1 MESTFN
7 WGIIGPGKIARQFAA
22 DLAFIPGARVHAVA
36 SRESSRAQTFAE
48 DFQASFYYGN
58 YAEILNCPN
67 LDAVYVATP
76 HVGHFDNT
84 IACLEAG
91 IPVLCEKPLAM
102 NFRQVELLIDTARR
116 KQTFLME
123 ALWTRFLPSTQ
134 LLLELIRKGEIG
146 ELVGVKADF
155 GFRSDLP
162 AEDRIFNKALGGGAL
177 LDIGIYPV
185 FLALLLFGKACE
197 IKAMAKIGSTGVD
210 EDTHVLLRYAGGQL
224 AQLHGSFLAD
234 TKREAFIYG
243 DAGTIHMHADWY
255 QQTQLSIFGTHSEP
269 QLFSVEKKGLGYH
282 YEAKE
287 VMDCIA
293 KGKIESDKMSHALS
307 AALMLS
313 LDSIRREIG
322 LIYPE
327 DE

>member
-22 DLAFIPGARVHAVA
+22 DLAFIPGAKVHAVA
-36 SRESSRAQTFAE
+36 SREKSRAQAFAA
-48 DFQASFYYGN
+48 DFQAPFYYSH
-58 YAEILNCPN
+58 YTDILDCPD
-67 LDAVYVATP
+67 LDAIYVATP

-84 IACLEAG
+84 IRCLEAG

-116 KQTFLME
+116 KNTFLME
-123 ALWTRFLPSTQ
+123 ALWTRFLPSTR
-134 LLLELIRKGEIG
+134 LMLELIRKGEIG

-162 AEDRIFNKALGGGAL
+162 PEDRIFNKALGGGAL

-185 FLALLLFGKACE
+185 FLALLLFGKASE

-210 EDTHVLLRYAGGQL
+210 EDTHVLLRYPGGQM
-224 AQLHGSFLAD
+224 AQLHGSFLVD
-234 TKREAFIYG
+234 TKREAYVYG
-243 DAGTIHMHADWY
+243 DTGTIHMHADWY
-255 QQTQLSIFGTHSEP
+255 QQTELSV
-269 QLFSVEKKGLGYH
+269 FSAHTETQFFPVEKKGLGYH
-282 YEAKE
+282 YEAKA

-293 KGKIESDKMSHALS
+293 AGKIESDLMSHAFS

>member
-1 MESTFN
+1 MDSTFN

-22 DLAFIPGARVHAVA
+22 DLAFIPGAQVHAVA
-36 SRESSRAQTFAE
+36 SRESSRAQAFAA
-48 DFQASFYYGN
+48 DFGAPFHYGN
-58 YAEILNCPN
+58 YLDILDCPD

-84 IACLEAG
+84 IRCLEAG

-116 KQTFLME
+116 KNTFLME
-123 ALWTRFLPSTQ
+123 ALWTRFLPSTRF
-134 LLLELIRKGEIG
+134 LLELIRKGEIG

-162 AEDRIFNKALGGGAL
+162 PEDRIFNKALGGGAL

-185 FLALLLFGKACE
+185 FLALLLFGKASE

-210 EDTHVLLRYAGGQL
+210 EDTHVLLRYPGGQL
-224 AQLHGSFLAD
+224 AQLHASFLAD
-234 TKREAFIYG
+234 TRREAYVYG
-243 DAGTIHMHADWY
+243 DAGTIHLHADWY
-255 QQTQLSIFGTHSEP
+255 QQTQLSIFGSKSEQRSYP
-269 QLFSVEKKGLGYH
+269 IEKKGLGYH
-282 YEAKE
+282 YEAQE
-287 VMDCIA
+287 MMDCIA
-293 KGKIESDKMSHALS
+293 AGKIESEKMSHAFS

>member
-1 MESTFN
+1 MKSTFN

-22 DLAFIPGARVHAVA
+22 DLEFIPGAKVHAVA
-36 SRESSRAQTFAE
+36 SRESSRAKDFAT
-48 DFQASFYYGN
+48 DFQAPFYYGN
-58 YAEILNCPN
+58 YTDILDCPE

-84 IACLEAG
+84 IRCLEAG

-116 KQTFLME
+116 KNTFLME

-162 AEDRIFNKALGGGAL
+162 PEDRIFNKALGGGAL

-185 FLALLLFGKACE
+185 FLALLLFGKASE

-210 EDTHVLLRYAGGQL
+210 EDTHVLLRYPGGQL
-224 AQLHGSFLAD
+224 AQLHGSFLVD
-234 TKREAFIYG
+234 TKREAFVYG
-243 DAGTIHMHADWY
+243 DAGTIHLHADWY
-255 QQTQLSIFGTHSEP
+255 QQTELSIFRANAETRHFR
-269 QLFSVEKKGLGYH
+269 LEKKGLGYH

-293 KGKIESDKMSHALS
+293 AGKIESDQLSHSFS

-322 LIYPE
+322 LIYHE